1 MIMRVLSFISV
12 LFISNLLSAQISP
25 FIHVDQF
32 GYENNAEKVAVL
44 SNPQVGFN
52 SNLSYQPGPTIEL
65 RDAMSDVVVYSNA
78 AVAWDNNNTHVKSG
92 DKGWWFDFST
102 YTASGT
108 YYVYDPNNNEKSAE
122 FEINENPYYDVIR
135 AATRM
140 FYYNRCNS
148 AKLIEHTGPKWS
160 DGISFMNPLQDA
172 NCRFIEDQNNAAI
185 EKDLSGGWYDAG
197 DFNKYI
203 TFAQNSVHNL
213 LFAYEENPGA
223 FGDDTNIPESGN
235 GIPDILDE
243 IKWELEWMMKMVNT
257 DGSTHIKVGSRN
269 YSENTSTPP
278 SLNTDPRY
286 YGPTC
291 TSASA
296 AVASVFGHAANVYGS
311 IASFTSF
318 ANELE
323 TKGIAAYNYA
333 KPFWLADN
341 FELNCDDLS
350 IISGDA
356 DWTAEEQ
363 ANAMLSA
370 AVHLY
375 QLTGSATF
383 QSDFENKYDQTEA
396 ITASF
401 WSAYKLATL
410 EALLIYRT
418 LPNADA
424 TVSNNILNSF
434 LVDIQNNNSG
444 YYGFNDDDLYRCEMP
459 DWSFHWGSNLPMSNY
474 ASLNRF
480 VEKYNLIANATTY
493 NKNAAEKVHYF
504 HGVNPTGLVY
514 LSNMYDF
521 GGDHC
526 INEIY
531 HQWFGDQ
538 SVYDHALN
546 SPNGPAPGYLVGGP
560 NSSFSVPTIAPPA
573 GQPIQ
578 KSYLDFNTGWP
589 EASWEISEPSISY
602 QAGYVRL
609 LANYASSS
617 PVATGIHIGAGADYL
632 EIFPNPI
639 NDYFVI
645 EGLIGNYTIELI
657 DSNGQ
662 NYQTLP
668 NSGTRNIINT
678 SNLPSGLFFV
688 RVTNTTNNS
697 IQVQKII
704 KQ

>member
-1 MIMRVLSFISV
+1 MRILLTFVTYFFL
-12 LFISNLLSAQISP
+12 SNLLFAQISP

-32 GYENNAEKVAVL
+32 GYENGADKVAVL

-52 SNLSYQPGPTIEL
+52 ANLSYQPSNTLEL
-65 RDAMSDVVVYSNA
+65 KDAVTDAVVFSGSPSPWN
-78 AVAWDNNNTHVKSG
+78 NNNTHTKSG
-92 DKGWWFDFST
+92 DKGWWFDFSSFT
-102 YTASGT
+102 TSGS
-108 YYVYDPNNNEKSAE
+108 YYVYDPNNDERSAI
-122 FEINENPYYDVIR
+122 FSINENPYYDVLR

-148 AKLIEHTGPKWS
+148 EKLIQHTGPNWS

-172 NCRFIEDQNNAAI
+172 NCRFIGDQGNAAL

-203 TFAQNSVHNL
+203 SFAYSSVHGL
-213 LFAYEENPGA
+213 LFAYEENPSA

-243 IKWELEWMMKMVNT
+243 IKWELDWMMKMVNT
-257 DGSTHIKVGSRN
+257 DGSTINKMGSRN

-278 SLNTDPRY
+278 SLNTDPRF

-296 AVASVFGHAANVYGS
+296 AVASVFGHAAKVYGA
-311 IASFTSF
+311 IASFSSF
-318 ANELE
+318 ANDLE
-323 TKGIAAYNYA
+323 AKGIAAYDYT
-333 KPFWLADN
+333 KPFWTANN

-363 ANAMLSA
+363 SNAMLSA

-375 QLTGSATF
+375 ERTGNATF
-383 QSDFENKYDQTEA
+383 QSDFENYYAQTEA
-396 ITASF
+396 ISASY
-401 WSAYKLATL
+401 WSTYKIELL

-418 LPNADA
+418 LPNADP
-424 TVSNNILNSF
+424 TISNNILNSF
-434 LVDIQNNNSG
+434 LTDIQNNGSG
-444 YYGFNDDDLYRCEMP
+444 YYGFNDDDLYRAEMP
-459 DWSFHWGSNLPMSNY
+459 EWSFHWGSNLPMSNY
-474 ASLNRF
+474 GVLNRF
-480 VEKYNLIANATTY
+480 VGKYNLIPNSDTY
-493 NKNAAEKVHYF
+493 LKNAKEKVHYF
-504 HGVNPTGLVY
+504 HGVNPLGLVY
-514 LSNMYDF
+514 LSNMYEF

-538 SVYDHALN
+538 STYDNALT
-546 SPNGPAPGYLVGGP
+546 SPNGPAPGYLVGGA
-560 NSSFSVPTIAPPA
+560 NKDFSITTNTPPA
-573 GQPIQ
+573 GQPAQ
-578 KSYLDFNTGWP
+578 KSYLDYNTGWP
-589 EASWEISEPSISY
+589 DASWEISEPSISY

-609 LANYASSS
+609 LANYASST
-617 PVATGIHIGAGADYL
+617 PVISNIHIGAGSNYL
-632 EIFPNPI
+632 DVFPNPV
-639 NDYFVI
+639 DEYFVV
-645 EGLIGNYTIELI
+645 EGLIGNYTIEVR
-657 DSNGQ
+657 DANGQ
-662 NYQTLP
+662 IFQTLS
-668 NSGTRNIINT
+668 NSGVRTIINT
-678 SNLPSGLFFV
+678 SNLPAGLFFV
-688 RVTNTTNNS
+688 RVTSTTNNL